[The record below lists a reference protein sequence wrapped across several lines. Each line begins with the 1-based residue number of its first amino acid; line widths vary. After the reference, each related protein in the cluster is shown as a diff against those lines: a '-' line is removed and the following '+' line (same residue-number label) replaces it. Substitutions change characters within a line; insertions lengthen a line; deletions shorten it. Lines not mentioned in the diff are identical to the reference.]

1 MSEELNEIEEVSE
14 IDTEEQKR
22 IEHENFLK
30 SFPEGTIFYQDFKD
44 LGDIKYLEG
53 VTDNPALADALGI
66 LDNHYHISELTLI
79 KGIFYLK
86 GYEKPDDT
94 EALIIEEKA
103 RLIDSQLENLL
114 DETVH
119 RLGNYKNIETCIG
132 YFNSTNEKYRREAIA
147 ANVWRDNLYSK
158 AEEILEKVKA
168 GEIDYRD
175 VNLDYIV
182 SRVPPLDWDSEE
194 E

>member
-1 MSEELNEIEEVSE
+1 MSEELNEIDEVEE
-14 IDTEEQKR
+14 TEEIKTYD
-22 IEHENFLK
+22 
-30 SFPEGTIFYQDFKD
+30 FPEGTVFYQEIREEEGYKWLAGVVTRPETAD
-44 LGDIKYLEG
+44 KY
-53 VTDNPALADALGI
+53 GI
-66 LDNHYHISELTLI
+66 LENHVSVSDLVI
-79 KGIFYLK
+79 KKWRFYLK

-94 EALIIEEKA
+94 EAQIIEEKA

-119 RLGNYKNIETCIG
+119 RLKDYKNIETCIG

-175 VNLDYIV
+175 VDLDYIV

>member
-1 MSEELNEIEEVSE
+1 MSEEILENEVSE
-14 IDTEEQKR
+14 IDTEEVQEEEVK
-22 IEHENFLK
+22 NYD
-30 SFPEGTIFYQDFKD
+30 FPETTVFYQEIREEDGYKWLAGVVTRPETAD
-44 LGDIKYLEG
+44 KY
-53 VTDNPALADALGI
+53 GI
-66 LDNHYHISELTLI
+66 LDNHVSVSDLVI
-79 KGIFYLK
+79 KKGRFYLK

-94 EALIIEEKA
+94 EVKIIEEKA
-103 RLIDSQLENLL
+103 RLIDIQLENLL

>member
-1 MSEELNEIEEVSE
+1 MSEELNEIEVFEDSE
-14 IDTEEQKR
+14 QL
-22 IEHENFLK
+22 ENLAPK
-30 SFPEGTIFYQDFKD
+30 TYDFPEGTIFYQDFKD

-53 VTDNPALADALGI
+53 VTDNPALADALKI
-66 LDNHYHISELTLI
+66 LDNHYHISELSLI
-79 KGIFYLK
+79 KGTFYLK
-86 GYEKPDDT
+86 GYEKPDDS
-94 EALIIEEKA
+94 EAQIIEEKA
-103 RLIDSQLENLL
+103 RLIDTQLENLL

-175 VNLDYIV
+175 VDLDYIV